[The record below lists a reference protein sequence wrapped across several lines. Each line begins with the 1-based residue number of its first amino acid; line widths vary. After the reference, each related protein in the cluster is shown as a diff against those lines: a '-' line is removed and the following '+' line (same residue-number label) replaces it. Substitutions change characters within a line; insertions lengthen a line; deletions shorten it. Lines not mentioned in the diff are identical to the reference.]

1 MIIIIIIIIID
12 SVDLLHSDLH
22 KTSLSRIGLYID
34 SPKWLKNKK
43 MAINPKNNDDKCF
56 QYAIAAA
63 LKYEQIEKDPRIISK
78 IKPSIVS
85 IIGEK

>member
-1 MIIIIIIIIID
+1 MIIINIIID
-12 SVDLLHSDLH
+12 SVDSLHSDLH

-43 MAINPKNNDDKCF
+43 MTINPQNNDDKCF

>member
-1 MIIIIIIIIID
+1 MIIIIIIID

-43 MAINPKNNDDKCF
+43 MTINPQNNDDKCF

-63 LKYEQIEKDPRIISK
+63 LKY
-78 IKPSIVS
+78 
-85 IIGEK
+85 

>member
-1 MIIIIIIIIID
+1 MIIIIIIIID
-12 SVDLLHSDLH
+12 SVDLLHSA
-22 KTSLSRIGLYID
+22 
-34 SPKWLKNKK
+34 KWLKNKK
-43 MAINPKNNDDKCF
+43 MTINPQNNDDKCF